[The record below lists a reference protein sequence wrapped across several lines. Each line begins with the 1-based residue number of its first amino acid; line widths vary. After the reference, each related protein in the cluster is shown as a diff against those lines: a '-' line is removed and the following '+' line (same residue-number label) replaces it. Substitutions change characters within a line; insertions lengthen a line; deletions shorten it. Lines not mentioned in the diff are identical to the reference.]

1 MKMTHRLT
9 PFLLLLALITLSF
22 EASAGPGQKGGFSV
36 KTIKRADWQ
45 FPVLEGTIASTAERI
60 NALMF
65 QDVFDPEF
73 PAVPPANPEHSLTVL
88 DNELSR
94 SIASIGFQ
102 VLQNDDRLFSV
113 LFDGEGCGAY
123 CESFQRPLA
132 FDRAT
137 GRLLTD
143 ADLFTV
149 SGRNALIL
157 ELVKRNQKAIQD
169 QIAKI
174 QDKEPSEFGS
184 PEDKE
189 AAIDMYQSCLGNWQS
204 KEWQNWIGNM
214 EFHPREL
221 LFVHGRCSNHVLQGL
236 DDLGDLRNSYAYAA
250 LKPWLSDYG
259 RRLLLSEKNEGKPA
273 SALGQWLKGTI
284 GGKTR
289 ISLYLAKPYQG
300 YVDKESEIHG
310 YYFYDRYRKP
320 LKLQGK
326 RKDGKFFLEEFDGK
340 ETAQAAMFLENDGN
354 GGLYGQ
360 WKNRD
365 GKKVLEIKLD
375 P

>member
-9 PFLLLLALITLSF
+9 PFLLLLAIITPSF

-36 KTIKRADWQ
+36 KTIKRSDWQ
-45 FPVLEGTIASTAERI
+45 FPVLEGTNVSTAERI

-65 QDVFDPEF
+65 QNVFDLEF

-88 DNELSR
+88 DDELPR

-143 ADLFTV
+143 ADLFTEA
-149 SGRNALIL
+149 GRDALIL

-174 QDKEPSEFGS
+174 QGKNTSEFGS

-189 AAIDMYQSCLGNWQS
+189 VAIDMYQSCLGNWQS
-204 KEWQNWIGNM
+204 KEWRNWIGNM

-289 ISLYLAKPYQG
+289 ISLYLTKPYQG

-326 RKDGKFFLEEFDGK
+326 RKDGKFFLGEFDGK
-340 ETAQAAMFLENDGN
+340 EIAQAAMILQNDGN

-360 WKNRD
+360 WKSRG